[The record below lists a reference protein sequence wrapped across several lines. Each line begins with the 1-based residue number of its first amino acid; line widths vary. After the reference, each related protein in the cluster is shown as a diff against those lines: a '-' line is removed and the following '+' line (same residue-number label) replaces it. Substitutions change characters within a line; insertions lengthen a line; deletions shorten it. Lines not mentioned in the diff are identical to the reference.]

1 MEGPTAGLSQQS
13 GEAEGSRASG
23 GALVGWEAALT
34 TTGRS
39 STARWAGPGKRGRQ
53 GATGVNRWLN
63 PLKLWNRLESGGSGP
78 GSSAHLPHLGGEVT
92 PKPES
97 VAGGEATRKACGVL
111 VARLQG
117 YSRAP
122 ILPTESL
129 VNVGTVS
136 LVAWPAGP
144 ARAGG
149 GHGPPSTEGC
159 GAGRRV
165 RSSPRSGKP
174 TTWRRDPAR

>member
-1 MEGPTAGLSQQS
+1 VGSSPDNAGTVQHCQM
-13 GEAEGSRASG
+13 GRVRQARQTRCNGSEPVVETPQ
-23 GALVGWEAALT
+23 ALEP
-34 TTGRS
+34 
-39 STARWAGPGKRGRQ
+39 AR
-53 GATGVNRWLN
+53 
-63 PLKLWNRLESGGSGP
+63 SGGSGP